1 MQLFQRMGD
10 EDPMETLC
18 RMVVET
24 RYDFIPQETL
34 NFAKKQ
40 ILDIIGVTVGGSKM
54 DGVPQVV
61 DLVKEQGGKPESHLP
76 FYGGKVPA
84 SMAAFALAPMSRAM
98 DMGDTHY
105 EAGHGA
111 EYTLPAMLAAT
122 GLKQQ
127 VTGKEFLT
135 AFILAQELEIRIG
148 LGYKFKSLEL
158 PAGSNGGH
166 YIFGPVAAVG
176 KLLGYSLNEL
186 MNAQGIAKGMTQPH
200 DSSMY
205 NEGALMIRFHHGFIA
220 QDAINACLLT
230 KRGITGAVKEIL
242 DGPRGYY
249 ALFARKGGVD
259 VSVVTK
265 GLGEIWEMTKTS
277 MKAHTAC
284 KCSHTGIDGILE
296 QMNQHQFK
304 VQDIDRIH
312 LGVGAVNWNVIAIP
326 QSEKWRPVTVPQCQF
341 SLPYAIATVVHDGG
355 IFLDAYTV
363 EARERANVREFMTR
377 ISAELDKNLDPL
389 GTRVTTYLKNGKTVS
404 GEYAIEKGHPKN
416 PLSVEEVKEKF
427 RKCVPYAATPLSSEK
442 VEKVIA
448 NVLNL
453 EGIDDVVR
461 DIILP
466 LVPQ

>member
-1 MQLFQRMGD
+1 M
-10 EDPMETLC
+10 
-18 RMVVET
+18 
-24 RYDFIPQETL
+24 
-34 NFAKKQ
+34 
-40 ILDIIGVTVGGSKM
+40 
-54 DGVPQVV
+54 
-61 DLVKEQGGKPESHLP
+61 
-76 FYGGKVPA
+76 
-84 SMAAFALAPMSRAM
+84 
-98 DMGDTHY
+98 
-105 EAGHGA
+105 
-111 EYTLPAMLAAT
+111 
-122 GLKQQ
+122 
-127 VTGKEFLT
+127 
-135 AFILAQELEIRIG
+135 
-148 LGYKFKSLEL
+148 
-158 PAGSNGGH
+158 
-166 YIFGPVAAVG
+166 
-176 KLLGYSLNEL
+176 
-186 MNAQGIAKGMTQPH
+186 
-200 DSSMY
+200 
-205 NEGALMIRFHHGFIA
+205 
-220 QDAINACLLT
+220 
-230 KRGITGAVKEIL
+230 
-242 DGPRGYY
+242 
-249 ALFARKGGVD
+249 
-259 VSVVTK
+259 SVVTK